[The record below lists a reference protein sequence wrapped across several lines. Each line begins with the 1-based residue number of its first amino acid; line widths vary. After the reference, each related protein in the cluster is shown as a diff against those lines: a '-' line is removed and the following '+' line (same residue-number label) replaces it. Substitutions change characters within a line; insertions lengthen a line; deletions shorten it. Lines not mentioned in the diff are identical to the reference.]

1 MKTSIN
7 HNRASRMATV
17 LCAAL
22 ALGTSVWAQSDA
34 GSNNSNTAEAYD
46 RLEVLMASTEV
57 AVKYVAPPA
66 GDSEAK
72 EAMERLELLANNTER
87 AIRYEASFTAPDELN
102 EAVERLE
109 MLASHIENEIR
120 YRVNPEEETHA
131 VEYATVENNN
141 MNGISNALTL
151 PTAYLSNKVRK

>member
-17 LCAAL
+17 LCAAI

-120 YRVNPEEETHA
+120 YTVTDDEHA
-131 VEYATVENNN
+131 MEVEYVAADSNPANV
-141 MNGISNALTL
+141 ISNALTL